1 MKIGRTCERVLALDG
16 DTKNSTY
23 SLNYRK
29 EFPDRHVEC
38 FVAEQN
44 MIGVAMGLAA
54 RDRAITFS
62 STFAAF
68 FTRTFDHL
76 RMASVSQTSANFCG
90 SHCGVSIG
98 ELKCAIST
106 PKRDKQP
113 ISPHANFPRSKSKV
127 LRIKEMISNRKKLLI
142 VKKYFTTP
150 LVPRSEETHEQ
161 FMRFLI
167 HNEFLKD

>member
-1 MKIGRTCERVLALDG
+1 MIALDG

-29 EFPDRHVEC
+29 AFPGRHIEC

-44 MIGVAMGLAA
+44 MLGVAMGCAA
-54 RDRAITFS
+54 RGRAITFS

-76 RMASVSQTSANFCG
+76 RMAAVSQTSANFCG

-98 ELKCAIST
+98 
-106 PKRDKQP
+106 
-113 ISPHANFPRSKSKV
+113 
-127 LRIKEMISNRKKLLI
+127 KLL
-142 VKKYFTTP
+142 
-150 LVPRSEETHEQ
+150 
-161 FMRFLI
+161 LI
-167 HNEFLKD
+167 GQNLSVFR